1 MPAVKETV
9 KQVDDIGVDKY
20 KFGWSTK
27 LEAETAPIGL
37 TEETI
42 KFISKK
48 KNEPVWMLEWRL
60 DAYQRFLSMKEPE
73 WAKVNYPAI
82 NYNDMYFYSAP
93 KDVDGPKSLDE
104 VDPELLKT

>member
-20 KFGWSTK
+20 KFGWSTD
-27 LEAETAPIGL
+27 LETETAPIGL

-42 KFISKK
+42 KFISQK
-48 KNEPVWMLEWRL
+48 KNEPEWMLEWRL

-73 WAKVNYPAI
+73 WAKVNYPSI
-82 NYNDMYFYSAP
+82 NYNDMYF
-93 KDVDGPKSLDE
+93 
-104 VDPELLKT
+104 